1 MDRIKKSFDKTLLK
15 ELENNYDKHNKEE
28 FKEITSSLKLPKETL
43 MKYTSTIEKCSLEYK
58 NCKNCKSLLECKNKI
73 AGFKYTP
80 IYDKE
85 LNFSYII
92 CKYKDELDKIKE
104 YQNNIYYNAIPERIM
119 NANINDLYL
128 DYKERFQT
136 IEWLKKFINNY
147 LKDNN
152 QKGLYLN
159 GNFGCGKTFL
169 ISATFNEL
177 AKKGIKSAIIF
188 WPEYLRDLKASFQTD
203 FNSKYEVVKNM
214 PLLLIDDIGA
224 ENITDWARD
233 EVFCPLV
240 QYRMENNLTTF
251 FTSNLTLEELES
263 HFAKT
268 RTKDEPVK
276 ARRIIER
283 IKQLTINMEM
293 ISKNLRS

>member
-1 MDRIKKSFDKTLLK
+1 MDRINKSFDKTLLK

-85 LNFSYII
+85 LSFSYII

-177 AKKGIKSAIIF
+177 AKKGIKSAI
-188 WPEYLRDLKASFQTD
+188 
-203 FNSKYEVVKNM
+203 
-214 PLLLIDDIGA
+214 
-224 ENITDWARD
+224 
-233 EVFCPLV
+233 
-240 QYRMENNLTTF
+240 
-251 FTSNLTLEELES
+251 
-263 HFAKT
+263 
-268 RTKDEPVK
+268 
-276 ARRIIER
+276 
-283 IKQLTINMEM
+283 
-293 ISKNLRS
+293 